1 MQLAAFEEFKKKM
14 LKESDGQQQRI
25 ASLQEDNDKANKSKK
40 KLQSEVEDLTVALD
54 NQRTQYL
61 QMEKKHRKFD
71 QSLAEE
77 KAVSER

>member
-1 MQLAAFEEFKKKM
+1 MTAFEEFKKRM
-14 LKESDGQQQRI
+14 TKESEGQQHRLV
-25 ASLQEDNDKANKSKK
+25 SLQEENDKANKSKK

-54 NQRTQYL
+54 NQRTQFL

>member
-1 MQLAAFEEFKKKM
+1 M
-14 LKESDGQQQRI
+14 KESEGQQQRLV
-25 ASLQEDNDKANKSKK
+25 SLQEENDKANKSKK

-54 NQRTQYL
+54 NQRTQFL

-77 KAVSER
+77 KAISER